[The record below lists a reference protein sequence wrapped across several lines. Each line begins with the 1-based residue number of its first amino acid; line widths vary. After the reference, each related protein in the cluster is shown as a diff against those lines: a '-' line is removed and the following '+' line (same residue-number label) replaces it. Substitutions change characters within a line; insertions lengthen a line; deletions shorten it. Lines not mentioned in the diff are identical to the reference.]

1 MVTDK
6 NTKTAIKII
15 RKIEYMNIASITPG
29 GMPWNT
35 PVYCGYDGDLNFY
48 WFSWRKNQH
57 SVNVR
62 NNKNVFVTV
71 YDSTAPASTG
81 VGVYLEGEAKELTNP
96 KDMLIGI
103 TVVYKRS
110 KHKIRAI
117 AEFLKHFPRRIYRF
131 MPKKAWINGDSDIN
145 GNFIDIREELNLEQ
159 MKEHLNN
166 SPPV

>member
-1 MVTDK
+1 MDK
-6 NTKTAIKII
+6 KVKTAIEII
-15 RKIEYMNIASITPG
+15 RKIEYMNIASITPE

-35 PVYCGYDGDLNFY
+35 PVYFGYDNGFNFY
-48 WFSWRKNQH
+48 WFSWKENQH

-96 KDMLIGI
+96 KDIIIGM

-110 KHKIRAI
+110 KHKMRAI
-117 AEFLKHFPRRIYRF
+117 TEFLKHFPRRIYRF
-131 MPKKAWINGDSDIN
+131 VPKKAWINDESDIG
-145 GNFIDIREELNLEQ
+145 GNPIDIREELDLKQLKEQ
-159 MKEHLNN
+159 LNN